1 MDCKYKR
8 GSRLVWL
15 TEYLELWDMLVGVT
29 LNDNEDAHK
38 WKPEASGLFSTR
50 STYRSFFI
58 GSSTLNL
65 GRKYGSQ
72 GYLGNAKH
80 LCGWLFGIIVGLH
93 IVYKKE
99 VFLILSI
106 ALSATRR
113 RKTFNTSLSHVLLQ
127 LARQF
132 WYAIL
137 QPINLSRLTPTR
149 SVNNFPDWWKHAERR
164 LPKQHRKGFNSLCT
178 WGLDPL
184 EA

>member
-1 MDCKYKR
+1 MEALQGNSWIANIK
-8 GSRLVWL
+8 GALGWFVL

-29 LNDNEDAHK
+29 LNDNEDTHN

-80 LCGWLFGIIVGLH
+80 LCGWLFGIVVGLH

-106 ALSATRR
+106 AHSAIRR
-113 RKTFNTSLSHVLLQ
+113 RKPFNTSSSHVFLQ
-127 LARQF
+127 G
-132 WYAIL
+132 
-137 QPINLSRLTPTR
+137 
-149 SVNNFPDWWKHAERR
+149 NFGMPCCS
-164 LPKQHRKGFNSLCT
+164 P
-178 WGLDPL
+178 
-184 EA
+184 

>member
-29 LNDNEDAHK
+29 LNDNEDTHN

-80 LCGWLFGIIVGLH
+80 LCGWLSRIVVGLQ

-99 VFLILSI
+99 VFLILSV
-106 ALSATRR
+106 ALYDQEEKIQHS
-113 RKTFNTSLSHVLLQ
+113 SSHVFLQ
-127 LARQF
+127 
-132 WYAIL
+132 
-137 QPINLSRLTPTR
+137 
-149 SVNNFPDWWKHAERR
+149 
-164 LPKQHRKGFNSLCT
+164 GNSGMPSCS
-178 WGLDPL
+178 P
-184 EA
+184 